1 MPPTF
6 DASYL
11 GCMESG
17 YALTLESVRGLAS
30 SHRPPCLSF
39 YLPTHGGMREED
51 RARLEGL
58 VRRAREILKK
68 SLRPAEI
75 EEVLGPLEELGK
87 PETWR
92 EQQQGLA
99 VFVAQSFHAA
109 YRLPAEM
116 PELFVAAES
125 FHIRP
130 LLRFVE
136 SNRHYFVLLLGKEH
150 VGLFKGSA
158 EGLVRVPVEGL
169 PRSLE
174 DALGSED
181 RERSLTYHFGARGGK
196 PIFGGG
202 GKNDTSRDED
212 DARFC
217 RAVDERVWSVLR
229 EERAPLVLAAS
240 EREAALFRS
249 LTRYRHVARETLGP
263 DLIRATSAQIHEHAW
278 PIVQAIGLAS
288 TDEVIDRYDRLF
300 SRGRSLDEVR
310 AIAKFALEG
319 RVADLLLDR
328 ARNLWGRLDRAT
340 GDVALYGERRS
351 DGDED
356 VLDDIAEAVLLRGG
370 HVWSVEAAQM
380 PTASPVAAVLRW

>member
-1 MPPTF
+1 M
-6 DASYL
+6 D
-11 GCMESG
+11 SG
-17 YALTLESVRGLAS
+17 PALTLESVRSLAS

-39 YLPTHGGMREED
+39 YLPTHGGAREED
-51 RARLEGL
+51 RAKLEGL
-58 VRRAREILKK
+58 VRRAREILRK
-68 SLRPAEI
+68 SLRSAEV
-75 EEVLGPLEELGK
+75 EEVLAPLEK
-87 PETWR
+87 IRSPESWS
-92 EQQQGLA
+92 EQLQGLA
-99 VFVAQSFHAA
+99 VFLAPSFHAA
-109 YRLPAEM
+109 YRLPSEM

-125 FHIRP
+125 FHVRP

-158 EGLVRVPVEGL
+158 EGLVRVPVDGL

-174 DALGSED
+174 EALGSED
-181 RERSLTYHFGARGGK
+181 RERSVTYHFGARGAN

-217 RAVDERVWSVLR
+217 RAVDEKAWSVLR

-263 DLIRATSAQIHEHAW
+263 DLVRATSAQIHEHAW
-278 PIVQAIGLAS
+278 PIVQRIGLAA
-288 TDEVIDRYDRLF
+288 TEEVVDRYDRLF

-310 AIAKFALEG
+310 AIAKFALGG
-319 RVADLLLDR
+319 RVSDLLLDR
-328 ARNLWGRLDRAT
+328 ERNLWGRLDRAT
-340 GDVALYGERRS
+340 GDVALFGERGN
-351 DGDED
+351 DGEED

-370 HVWSVEAAQM
+370 HVWSVEATRM
-380 PTASPVAAVLRW
+380 PTKSPVAAVLRW